1 MKHLQSF
8 QPRDVLA
15 LPLANENGWQLKR
28 YAILAKGRDFE
39 DRIASAALLEA
50 RARLPKAGRIDDENS
65 NHGVGFQI
73 IHFAEIA
80 VVSPV
85 FYWQWGSVLA
95 NVAQMRAPWEQ
106 PTVFGDG
113 KNEVVGC
120 VWEMDVVSFEVS
132 AWKNTV
138 LSNAGT
144 PAERLASYSER
155 LYST

>member
-1 MKHLQSF
+1 MKHLQPF
-8 QPRDVLA
+8 QSRNVLA
-15 LPLANENGWQLKR
+15 LPLANDKGWQLKR
-28 YAILAKGRDFE
+28 YAILAKGRDF
-39 DRIASAALLEA
+39 DNRIASSALLEA
-50 RARLPKAGRIDDENS
+50 IARLPKAGKIGDENS

-73 IHFAEIA
+73 IHFAEVA

-120 VWEMDVVSFEVS
+120 VWEMDVVSFEIG
-132 AWKNTV
+132 AWKDTMLGNV
-138 LSNAGT
+138 GT
-144 PAERLASYSER
+144 PAERLSSYSEQ